1 MTTDRLSPT
10 VRTFVTHWGEMGT
23 RWGINRTVA
32 QIHALLFIS
41 GRPLNA
47 DDLVTDLGV
56 ARSNVSMSLK
66 ELAGWGLATL
76 VHLPGDRRDHF
87 TTTGDVWELTRI
99 LISERKRREFDPTL
113 QVLAGLV
120 ATPPEQTDADT
131 REVQRRLKELHQ
143 FMTTTA
149 NLMDQLRSM
158 SPGAMAG
165 LVGAAGT
172 LSALL
177 PKKSSS

>member
-1 MTTDRLSPT
+1 MTSDRLSPT

-99 LISERKRREFDPTL
+99 LIAERKRREFDPTL

-120 ATPPEQTDADT
+120 ATPADPNEA
-131 REVQRRLKELHQ
+131 EVQRRLKELHQ

-158 SPGAMAG
+158 SPGALAG